1 MMAFLYPLCFLLLC
15 LNSIGHAENDVI
27 LKENPSGFPL
37 EIGATFLEDVE
48 GKLTIDEILL
58 KNNTLESWS
67 PVNDNSASFG
77 FSQSTFWIKQ
87 HISNHNPSN
96 SNWIIAMN
104 YSPIDWV
111 DVYYVKDQSIIQ
123 AYHTG
128 DMLPFLQRPIVNRDF
143 LFPLTLEQNH
153 TITLYVRIQS
163 AGKVKAPLRVWAAR
177 DYQRYSETLISLQAA
192 FVGALLVMALY
203 NGFLFISIRDSSY
216 AYYIGFIL
224 CELLVISQYNG
235 FNYQYLWPNSPSLN
249 TIALPFFM
257 SGLVLFGCNFINS
270 FLKLKTTAPLHNK
283 IATGTS
289 IVAILS
295 LIASLIVEYRII
307 ITIVIGIITFAV
319 IYAFYVSALLWQQ
332 GHRIA
337 RFVTIAW
344 GALLASGLLLLLSV
358 AGLIQGSVLIDSA
371 VPICAILEVSLLS
384 IALGDRINQ
393 ERNAKMF
400 VQQALTET
408 QRQANSTLE
417 RSVLERTN
425 ELEIA
430 NQKLKLLNSLDPL
443 TGLKNRRFF
452 SDHLVQEY
460 KRAHRS
466 KEPIS
471 VFMIDI
477 DHFKNINDT
486 YGHQT
491 GDGCIIAV
499 ANALTSVVRR
509 PSDAVARYG
518 GEEFT
523 IILPDT
529 SNDGAENV
537 AERIRAAV
545 EALNLT
551 FDEKDISLTVSI
563 GIHSAVPSTF
573 ADGEAAIKLADKAL
587 YQAKE
592 AGRNRV
598 VCSNVS

>member
-1 MMAFLYPLCFLLLC
+1 MGFFYSLCFLLLC
-15 LNSIGHAENDVI
+15 LNSIGHAANGVI
-27 LKENPSGFPL
+27 LKEDPTGFPL

-48 GKLTIDEILL
+48 GKLTIDDILL
-58 KNNTLESWS
+58 KNNRLESWRL
-67 PVNDNSASFG
+67 VNDSSVNFG
-77 FSQSTFWIKQ
+77 FSQSAFWIKQ
-87 HISNHNPSN
+87 NISNHNPN
-96 SNWIIAMN
+96 NRNWIIAMH
-104 YSPIDWV
+104 YSLVDWV
-111 DVYYVKDQSIIQ
+111 DVYDVKDQSIIQ

-128 DMLPFLQRPIVNRDF
+128 DMLPFQKRPIVNRDF
-143 LFPLTLEQNH
+143 LFPLTLEHNNS
-153 TITLYVRIQS
+153 ITLYVRIQS
-163 AGKVKAPLRVWAAR
+163 AGSVKAPLRVWEVR
-177 DYQRYSETLISLQAA
+177 DHQRYSETLISLQAA

-203 NGFLFISIRDSSY
+203 NGFLFLSIRDSSY

-235 FNYQYLWPNSPSLN
+235 FNYQYLWPNSPGLN
-249 TIALPFFM
+249 TVSLPFFM
-257 SGLVLFGCNFINS
+257 SALVLFGCNFLNS
-270 FLKLKTTAPLHNK
+270 FLKLKATAPLHNK
-283 IATGTS
+283 IATGVS

-295 LIASLIVEYRII
+295 LVASLIVEYRII
-307 ITIVIGIITFAV
+307 ITIVIGIITFAI
-319 IYAFYVSALLWQQ
+319 IYAFYVSACLWQQ

-344 GALLASGLLLLLSV
+344 GSLLASGLLLLLSV
-358 AGLIQGSVLIDSA
+358 AGVIQGSVLIDSA

-393 ERNAKMF
+393 EKNAKMF

-417 RSVLERTN
+417 RSVLERTK

-430 NQKLKLLNSLDPL
+430 NQKLTLINTLDPL

-466 KEPIS
+466 EEPIA

-477 DHFKNINDT
+477 DHFKNVNDT
-486 YGHQT
+486 YGHQA
-491 GDGCIIAV
+491 GDECIIAV
-499 ANALTSVVRR
+499 AKAIVSIVKR
-509 PSDAVARYG
+509 PSDAIARYG
-518 GEEFT
+518 GEEFS
-523 IILPDT
+523 IILPNT
-529 SNDGAENV
+529 PFGGAASV
-537 AERIRAAV
+537 AEGIRAAV
-545 EALNLT
+545 EGLNVT
-551 FDEKDISLTVSI
+551 FDEKDILLTVSI
-563 GIHSAVPSTF
+563 GIHSAVPSTH
-573 ADGEAAIKLADKAL
+573 ADGEDAIAFADKAL